1 MNKDDAVSIYLTIF
15 NLAIEH
21 MECRPRI
28 SNYCAATVF
37 SYAATHV
44 KN

>member
-15 NLAIEH
+15 NLAAQH
-21 MECRPRI
+21 TDCCPRI